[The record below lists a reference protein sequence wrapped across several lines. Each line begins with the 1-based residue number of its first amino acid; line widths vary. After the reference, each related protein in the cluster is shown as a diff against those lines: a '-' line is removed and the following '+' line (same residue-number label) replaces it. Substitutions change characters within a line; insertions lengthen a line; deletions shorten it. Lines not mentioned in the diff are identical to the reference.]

1 MPVTTIQTR
10 GSQALRALVL
20 MGLGL
25 GLTWAAGQWSGGA
38 PSLLGPAAGPSAT
51 TSALVQESGGMPA
64 AGGGEAVPEVNDAEA
79 GDPGA
84 GTAGAG
90 GNGPATPVEDVSA
103 EEIEAEIREL
113 ERAVSEAT
121 EGRAARDPGE
131 IVADKPLSADTA
143 ISLPSDI

>member
-1 MPVTTIQTR
+1 MSVTTIQTR

-38 PSLLGPAAGPSAT
+38 PSLLKPAAGPAT
-51 TSALVQESGGMPA
+51 TSALVQETGDMPA
-64 AGGGEAVPEVNDAEA
+64 VGGGAADPEANDAEA
-79 GDPGA
+79 GA
-84 GTAGAG
+84 AGAG
-90 GNGPATPVEDVSA
+90 GNGPATAVEDVSA
-103 EEIEAEIREL
+103 EETEAEIREL
-113 ERAVSEAT
+113 EQAVKEAT

-131 IVADKPLSADTA
+131 IVAEKPLSADTA